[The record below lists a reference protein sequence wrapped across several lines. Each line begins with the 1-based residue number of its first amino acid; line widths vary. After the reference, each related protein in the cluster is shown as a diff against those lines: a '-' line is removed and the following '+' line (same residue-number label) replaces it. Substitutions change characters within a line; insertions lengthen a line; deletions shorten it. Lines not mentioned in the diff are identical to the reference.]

1 MPHSRIALQSVL
13 RRAHPTNHHQLRIE
27 GTSLGQSEGLDPFGT
42 CIIRQTIQSYQTLYE
57 SSIAFGMRRAL
68 QAEQRKKDMENK
80 INALKSQTKELE
92 DQVYDLEGKIGDIEV
107 KDKEQQE
114 LDKQTHK
121 NNVEAQKR
129 TNQIL
134 KEELEKLLQGPQQP
148 GKK

>member
-1 MPHSRIALQSVL
+1 M
-13 RRAHPTNHHQLRIE
+13 
-27 GTSLGQSEGLDPFGT
+27 GPFGT
-42 CIIRQTIQSYQTLYE
+42 CIKRSTIQSYQTLYE